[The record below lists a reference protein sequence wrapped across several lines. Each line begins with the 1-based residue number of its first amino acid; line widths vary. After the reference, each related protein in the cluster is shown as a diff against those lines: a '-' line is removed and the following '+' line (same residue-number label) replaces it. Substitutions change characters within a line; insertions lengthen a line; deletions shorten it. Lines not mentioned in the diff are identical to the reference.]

1 MGRWWRKS
9 TGFGGGE
16 KRKTTMTLELSR
28 YCIPWTPFRRKL
40 QEATVM
46 LVSTAGIY
54 HPPDPP
60 FEVEGDLSYR
70 RIPSG
75 ATAVDLRYA
84 DAHYPHD
91 CIDADLN
98 CVFPIDR
105 LNELVREQCIG
116 GVTEFHFS
124 TGFTMAL
131 REFRDNTLPALV
143 ADVVKERPDAVV
155 LTGG

>member
-1 MGRWWRKS
+1 MA
-9 TGFGGGE
+9 
-16 KRKTTMTLELSR
+16 LDLSR
-28 YCIPWTPFRRKL
+28 YCIPWTPLRRNL

-60 FEVEGDLSYR
+60 FDVEGDLSFR
-70 RIPSG
+70 RIPGS
-75 ATAVDLRYA
+75 ATAAELRYA

-105 LNELVREQCIG
+105 LADLARGKRIG

-131 REFRDNTLPALV
+131 RDLRDQTVPALV
-143 ADVVKERPDAVV
+143 AEVVQQRPDAVV

>member
-1 MGRWWRKS
+1 ML
-9 TGFGGGE
+9 
-16 KRKTTMTLELSR
+16 TTRDMALELSR
-28 YCIPWTPFRRKL
+28 YCIPWTPFGRKVRD
-40 QEATVM
+40 ATVM

-60 FEVEGDLSYR
+60 FEVEGDLSFR
-70 RIPSG
+70 RIPG
-75 ATAVDLRYA
+75 NATAAELRYA

-105 LNELVREQCIG
+105 LAELAREQRIA
-116 GVTEFHFS
+116 GVTELHFS

-131 REFRDNTLPALV
+131 REFRDSTLPALV
-143 ADVVKERPDAVV
+143 KEVVQQRPGAVL

>member
-1 MGRWWRKS
+1 MA
-9 TGFGGGE
+9 
-16 KRKTTMTLELSR
+16 LELSR
-28 YCIPWTPFRRKL
+28 YCIPWTPLRRKL
-40 QEATVM
+40 QDATVM

-70 RIPSG
+70 RIPSSV
-75 ATAVDLRYA
+75 TAAELRYA
-84 DAHYPHD
+84 DEHYPHD

-105 LNELVREQCIG
+105 LASLVREERIA

-131 REFRDNTLPALV
+131 RDLRDQTVPALV
-143 ADVVKERPDAVV
+143 AEVVQQRPDVVV

>member
-1 MGRWWRKS
+1 MP
-9 TGFGGGE
+9 
-16 KRKTTMTLELSR
+16 LELSR
-28 YCIPWTPFRRKL
+28 YCIPWTPLRRQL
-40 QEATVM
+40 RDATVM

-60 FEVEGDLSYR
+60 FDVEGDLSYR
-70 RIPSG
+70 RIPSS
-75 ATAVDLRYA
+75 ATAAELRYA

-105 LNELVREQCIG
+105 LTDLVREERIG
-116 GVTEFHFS
+116 GVTDFHFS

-131 REFRDNTLPALV
+131 RDLRDQTVPALV
-143 ADVVKERPDAVV
+143 AEVVQQRPDAVV

>member
-1 MGRWWRKS
+1 MA
-9 TGFGGGE
+9 
-16 KRKTTMTLELSR
+16 LELTR
-28 YCIPWTPFRRKL
+28 YCIPWTPLRRKL
-40 QEATVM
+40 RDATVM

-70 RIPSG
+70 RIPSS
-75 ATAVDLRYA
+75 APAAELRYA

-91 CIDADLN
+91 FIDVDLN
-98 CVFPIDR
+98 CVFPTDR
-105 LNELVREQCIG
+105 LRDLVREERIG
-116 GVTEFHFS
+116 SVTEFHFS

-131 REFRDNTLPALV
+131 RDLRDQTVPTLV
-143 ADVVKERPDAVV
+143 AEVAQQRPDAVV

>member
-1 MGRWWRKS
+1 MP
-9 TGFGGGE
+9 
-16 KRKTTMTLELSR
+16 LELSR

-40 QEATVM
+40 QQATVM

-70 RIPSG
+70 RIPSS
-75 ATAVDLRYA
+75 AAAAELRYA

-91 CIDADLN
+91 CIDVDLN
-98 CVFPIDR
+98 CVFPADR
-105 LNELVREQCIG
+105 LRDLVREERIG

-131 REFRDNTLPALV
+131 RDLRDQTVPALV
-143 ADVVKERPDAVV
+143 AEVTQQRPDAVV

>member
-1 MGRWWRKS
+1 MA
-9 TGFGGGE
+9 
-16 KRKTTMTLELSR
+16 LELSR
-28 YCIPWTPFRRKL
+28 YCIPWTPFRGKL
-40 QEATVM
+40 SEAAVM

-70 RIPSG
+70 RIPG
-75 ATAVDLRYA
+75 AATAAELRYA
-84 DAHYPHD
+84 DAHYAHD
-91 CIDADLN
+91 GIDADLN

-105 LNELVREQCIG
+105 LAELAREQRIG
-116 GVTEFHFS
+116 GVTAVHLS

-131 REFRDNTLPALV
+131 REFRDQTLPALV
-143 ADVVKERPDAVV
+143 AEVVRERPGAVL

>member
-1 MGRWWRKS
+1 
-9 TGFGGGE
+9 
-16 KRKTTMTLELSR
+16 
-28 YCIPWTPFRRKL
+28 
-40 QEATVM
+40 M

-60 FEVEGDLSYR
+60 FAVEGDLSYR
-70 RIPSG
+70 RIPSS
-75 ATAVDLRYA
+75 ATAAELRYA

-105 LNELVREQCIG
+105 LNELVREQRIG
-116 GVTEFHFS
+116 GGTESHFS

-131 REFRDNTLPALV
+131 RDFREDTLPALV
-143 ADVVKERPDAVV
+143 KEVVQQRPDAVV